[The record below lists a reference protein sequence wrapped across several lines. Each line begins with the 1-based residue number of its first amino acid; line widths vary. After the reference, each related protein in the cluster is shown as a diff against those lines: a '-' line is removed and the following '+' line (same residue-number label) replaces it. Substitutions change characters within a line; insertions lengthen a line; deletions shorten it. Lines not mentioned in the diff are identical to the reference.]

1 MEKRIVILG
10 GGESGCGAAILAKKL
25 GFDVFLSDYGTIAD
39 KYKRM
44 LDEQEIPWE
53 EGKHTKE
60 LILNAGEV
68 IKSPGI
74 PTTAP
79 MVRKL
84 TDRGIN
90 VISEIEFAGRYDY
103 AKKVCITG
111 SNGKTTTTSLI
122 YHLLKEAGM
131 TYDNVVKTTVL
142 LADIADFKAVNEVYA
157 EYFTGDKPAR
167 ACYQA
172 AALPLGV
179 KVEIE
184 AIAVK

>member
-1 MEKRIVILG
+1 MPKHRVFHQIRITVL
-10 GGESGCGAAILAKKL
+10 
-25 GFDVFLSDYGTIAD
+25 
-39 KYKRM
+39 
-44 LDEQEIPWE
+44 
-53 EGKHTKE
+53 
-60 LILNAGEV
+60 
-68 IKSPGI
+68 PG
-74 PTTAP
+74 P
-79 MVRKL
+79 V
-84 TDRGIN
+84 
-90 VISEIEFAGRYDY
+90 
-103 AKKVCITG
+103 
-111 SNGKTTTTSLI
+111 GKTPYIPIGKQSNNVYLCMFNYLKTNIMKRVIATPDAPKAVGPYSQAIEVNGTLYISGQIPVNPADGKVQEDIVAAAHQSLKNI
-122 YHLLKEAGM
+122 GAILKEAGM

>member
-1 MEKRIVILG
+1 MQCISPFAVTANYAAFTDTFAFCVKICYICRIVRVARACTQVKLKITIIMKKVIATENAPKAVGPYSQAIEVNGTLYI
-10 GGESGCGAAILAKKL
+10 SGQIPVNPADGKVQEDIVAAAHQSLKNIGAIL
-25 GFDVFLSDYGTIAD
+25 
-39 KYKRM
+39 
-44 LDEQEIPWE
+44 
-53 EGKHTKE
+53 
-60 LILNAGEV
+60 N
-68 IKSPGI
+68 
-74 PTTAP
+74 
-79 MVRKL
+79 
-84 TDRGIN
+84 
-90 VISEIEFAGRYDY
+90 
-103 AKKVCITG
+103 
-111 SNGKTTTTSLI
+111 
-122 YHLLKEAGM
+122 EAGM